1 MKILSAAVMCS
12 LGGGL
17 LFNTSCQSKQ
27 KTEPKRPNI
36 LIAISD
42 DQSFA
47 HTGFSGCKFVQTPG
61 FDKVARNGVFFTN
74 CYAGSPGCAPSRG
87 SLVTGRYPW
96 QNEQS
101 GQHASSWMKKY
112 VPFVDLL
119 EKNGYHTG
127 HTGKGVAPFQYARNA
142 ADSLW
147 RTENAAG
154 KAYNTLTYRNGDASD
169 ERTAGGI
176 GGDNYTANFRD
187 FMQKRNSGQP
197 FYFWFGA
204 NEPHR
209 GYEKDSWIRNN
220 KNLKSVD
227 VPGFLPDNDVIRG
240 DMLDY
245 AVEIDWFDLHLT
257 RMLNYLDS
265 IGELDNTIVIVT
277 GDNGMSFP
285 RAKANCFEYGTHVPL
300 AISFPREFP
309 GARIVNDPVSF
320 VDFAPTILEMTGT
333 KPDGMMPISGR
344 SIVNILKSKKSG
356 IVDITKK
363 YVFAGRERHSSSR
376 WNNLGYP
383 QRAIRSEKFLF
394 IWNLKPERWPS
405 GDPQAVKPNSGGQL
419 VPMYGLDEKGV
430 FHSEWAFADVDG
442 SPSKSYL
449 VENRTKGNT
458 RYFFDLAYG
467 KRPEFELYDIVGDP
481 NCLTNLDGKEEDQ
494 LIGQELKSEL
504 MKELEKSKD
513 PRVVGP
519 DQEIFESYIRYSPIR
534 TFPEPQPRHDHY

>member
-1 MKILSAAVMCS
+1 MKTLSFAILCS
-12 LGGGL
+12 FGGGL
-17 LFNTSCQSKQ
+17 FLGACQTKE
-27 KTEPKRPNI
+27 KTKPRRPNI

-47 HTGFSGCKFVQTPG
+47 HTSFSGCKFVNTPG
-61 FDKVARNGVFFTN
+61 FDRVAKTGIFFTT

-154 KAYNTLTYRNGDASD
+154 KTYNAFNYRKGDASD

-176 GGDNYTANFRD
+176 GGDNYAANFRD
-187 FMQKRNSGQP
+187 FMQKRNPGQP
-197 FYFWFGA
+197 FYFWYGA

-220 KNLKSVD
+220 KNFKSVD
-227 VPGFLPDNDVIRG
+227 VPEFLPDNDVIRG
-240 DMLDY
+240 DILDY

-300 AISFPREFP
+300 AISYPREFP
-309 GARIVNDPVSF
+309 SARIVNDPVSF

-344 SIVNILKSKKSG
+344 SMVNILKSKKSG
-356 IVDITKK
+356 IVDDSKK
-363 YVFAGRERHSSSR
+363 YIFAGRERHSSSR

-383 QRAIRSEKFLF
+383 QRAIRSEKYLF
-394 IWNLKPERWPS
+394 IWNMKPELWPA
-405 GDPQAVKPNSGGQL
+405 GDPQAVKPKSNGEL
-419 VPMYGLDEKGV
+419 LPLYGLDTNGKH
-430 FHSEWAFADVDG
+430 HSDWAFADVDA
-442 SPSKSYL
+442 SPSKSFL
-449 VENRTKGNT
+449 VENYTDKKI
-458 RYFFDLAYG
+458 RYFFDIAFG
-467 KRPEFELYDIVGDP
+467 KRTEFELYDVVSDPSCLNNLYDNENFKQVGQQMKTE
-481 NCLTNLDGKEEDQ
+481 LKEE
-494 LIGQELKSEL
+494 LVRSR
-504 MKELEKSKD
+504 D
-513 PRVVGP
+513 PRVTGSDP
-519 DQEIFESYIRYSPIR
+519 EIFESYIRYSPIR
-534 TFPEPQPRHDHY
+534 EFPKPN